1 MRNQALYID
10 GESVTREK
18 TAEVRSP
25 WNGELVGTYAVGDAA
40 DAAAAVT
47 AARRA
52 LADGL
57 PPYRRAEVL
66 VAAARLVGERAE
78 EFAQLLLLEAG
89 KPITAARGEVQRAIT
104 TLQLS
109 ADEAR
114 RLPGES
120 VQLDA
125 FPTGEG
131 MLAFTVAEALGVV
144 AAITPFNFP
153 LNLVAHK
160 IGPALAAGCPVVL
173 KPSERTPLTAG
184 LLVEVLAEAGLPP
197 GWLNL
202 VTGDPAEI
210 VKAWQEDERVAVVSF
225 TGSAAVGWQI
235 KAGSPH
241 KQHVLELGSNTAM
254 VVDADADLD
263 RAVAA
268 AVASGY
274 GFSGQAC
281 VSLQRLYVHEDVV
294 EDVLAKLGAAVGAL
308 AVGDPA
314 DEKTVVGPLISSQA
328 TDRVTQWVEGAV
340 RDGARVVAGGAV
352 RDGVLEPTVVT
363 GVRPDSV
370 LLCDEVFGPVVTVV
384 PVKSVAEAITAA
396 NDSRFGLNT
405 AIFTNDLG
413 NALEYSRRAEAGSVL
428 VNVAPAF
435 RADHMPYRGVKD
447 SGHGREG
454 VKYAVE
460 SLVAE
465 KLVIL
470 AA

>member
-1 MRNQALYID
+1 MRSQDLFINGQRV
-10 GESVTREK
+10 SREA

-25 WNGELVGTYAVGDAA
+25 WDGLLVGTYAMGGTEDAT
-40 DAAAAVT
+40 AAVT
-47 AARRA
+47 AAHHA
-52 LADGL
+52 LAEGL
-57 PPYRRAEVL
+57 PPHRRAEVL
-66 VAAARLVGERAE
+66 GAAARLVGERAE
-78 EFAQLLLLEAG
+78 EFARLLLLEAG

-114 RLPGES
+114 RLPSES
-120 VQLDA
+120 VQMDA
-125 FPTGEG
+125 FPSGDG
-131 MLAFTVAEALGVV
+131 MFAFTVAEPLGVV

-184 LLVEVLAEAGLPP
+184 LLVEVLADAGLPA

-202 VTGDPAEI
+202 VTGDPAQI

-241 KQHVLELGSNTAM
+241 KHHILELGSNTAM

-294 EDVLAKLGAAVGAL
+294 DDVVAKLGAAVTAL

-314 DEKTVVGPLISSQA
+314 DEKTVVGPLISGQA
-328 TDRVTQWVEGAV
+328 TDRVMEWVQGAV
-340 RDGARVVAGGAV
+340 SEGARVVAGGAL

-363 GVRPDSV
+363 DVRADSA
-370 LLCDEVFGPVVTVV
+370 LLCSEVFGPVVTVV
-384 PVKSVAEAITAA
+384 PVKDVAEAIAAA

-405 AIFTNDLG
+405 AIFTNDLT
-413 NALEYSRRAEAGSVL
+413 NALQYAKKAEAGSVL

-435 RADHMPYRGVKD
+435 RADHMPYRGVKE

-454 VKYAVE
+454 VKYAVA